1 MPAES
6 GKKNSSPLRIIPQG
20 KKDQSEKKSISINLS
35 GKPKDS
41 TTSVFYK
48 WAIQTGRVI
57 IIITELV
64 ALSALFYRFVIDRQI
79 ADLNDQ
85 IDRQIL
91 YIRNQEA
98 SENEFRATQEKL
110 ATIKQIKS
118 DTDAKIEIMN
128 KILNTANTGVF
139 STNNLNVNKNII
151 SLDGLSSAIFPI
163 NNFVEELKTHPYITS
178 ISIDEITSSDAGV
191 LFKLQIKLVNLPDE
205 NERATQQA
213 TEELL

>member
-20 KKDQSEKKSISINLS
+20 KSDQREKKSISINLS

-64 ALSALFYRFVIDRQI
+64 ALSALFYRFIIDRQI

-85 IDRQIL
+85 IDRQVM
-91 YIRNQEA
+91 YVRNQES
-98 SENEFRATQEKL
+98 SEKEFRAVQEKL
-110 ATIKQIKS
+110 ATIKLIKT
-118 DTDAKIEIMN
+118 DTDAKIEVMN
-128 KILNTANTGVF
+128 KVLDTANTGVF

-151 SLDGLSSAIFPI
+151 SLDGVSSSIFPI
-163 NNFVEELKTHPYITS
+163 NNFVDELKTHPYITS
-178 ISIDEITSSDAGV
+178 ISIDEITSTDTGV
-191 LFKLQIKLVNLPDE
+191 LFKLQIRLVNLPEDDQG
-205 NERATQQA
+205 TVQQT